1 MYARFDDGHLMSGV
15 SVDTK
20 SKFLPTAPAAAAR
33 YAQAPTTV
41 AMPARQGPA
50 TAPVYP
56 RSQALYMAESG
67 AEEVTI
73 KPPRWSRVKK
83 AVKGVLGMGGKPS
96 GHTLIYLR
104 FTIKD
109 MEAIKPHLDGMVE
122 ATKAEEGC
130 LYYGWT
136 ICGDKLQCRETYADG
151 KAAAIHLAN
160 AGPLVGKMLESG
172 AAELDSIS
180 IMG

>member
-67 AEEVTI
+67 AEEV
-73 KPPRWSRVKK
+73 
-83 AVKGVLGMGGKPS
+83 LGMGGKPS
-96 GHTLIYLR
+96 GHTLIYPR